1 MFVELDI
8 VPRVLFEA
16 WTADD
21 FTALFSSESEQ
32 DACSRTL
39 IQFLQV
45 IFSTCFVFLVF
56 PFLCVVCQVAIVGRS
71 SCVQTVS
78 Q

>member
-1 MFVELDI
+1 LELNDVFVVELDV

-45 IFSTCFVFLVF
+45 IFSDCFV
-56 PFLCVVCQVAIVGRS
+56 
-71 SCVQTVS
+71 SCLS
-78 Q
+78 CLSCEEFHLP